1 MKYLVFKSDD
11 IERYCS
17 QENEEALRRVAL
29 EVMAGRLRDL
39 KPVKN
44 NYLVINRDEP
54 YLAKVKEIVEEHE
67 GPISWERDTQ

>member
-11 IERYCS
+11 IEKYCS
-17 QENEEALRRVAL
+17 QESEESLRRIAL

-54 YLAKVKEIVEEHE
+54 YFPKLKEIVEEHE
-67 GPISWERDTQ
+67 GEISWECDTQ